1 MIPSSSLVYFI
12 SSLQSAC
19 PLPVFKSLYIVLS
32 IVVHP
37 SSGSF
42 VSSASSQRFGITA
55 CNVCL
60 SSIHVDLPY
69 CCHSRSIDNCF
80 YSSVRV
86 SRYSDGVVVLHQE
99 SLFSE
104 VHHWLNVD
112 FSVVACAHKMFRK
125 ATIRSGNHN
134 PSKRE
139 RESSSFWLIQQDNR
153 DVNVTNGFISFG
165 TSRLFLQRM
174 RGAFFGRRCY

>member
-86 SRYSDGVVVLHQE
+86 SRWGCCSASRESSEWSSSLVQCRFQRCCLCPQDVPQGYYSFRQ
-99 SLFSE
+99 SQ
-104 VHHWLNVD
+104 
-112 FSVVACAHKMFRK
+112 SVKE
-125 ATIRSGNHN
+125 
-134 PSKRE
+134 RE
-139 RESSSFWLIQQDNR
+139 RELVLLVDPTR
-153 DVNVTNGFISFG
+153 
-165 TSRLFLQRM
+165 
-174 RGAFFGRRCY
+174 

>member
-86 SRYSDGVVVLHQE
+86 SSAHSTDIKL
-99 SLFSE
+99 SLPQMGLLFCIKRVFS
-104 VHHWLNVD
+104 
-112 FSVVACAHKMFRK
+112 AKC
-125 ATIRSGNHN
+125 IIG
-134 PSKRE
+134 
-139 RESSSFWLIQQDNR
+139 
-153 DVNVTNGFISFG
+153 
-165 TSRLFLQRM
+165 
-174 RGAFFGRRCY
+174 